1 MCFDNNSQKLFLAKI
16 LKNSNRQILLIIG
29 ALIRSMKFISPEI
42 ALYLYESTTRPWMDY
57 CCYVWAG
64 APSCYLELLDSYK
77 TDYAGLS
84 VLHLLLLLNPHRR
97 NVASLSLFYTGST
110 SSTSLFSREVYSL
123 LW

>member
-84 VLHLLLLLNPHRR
+84 VLHLLLLLNTWLI
-97 NVASLSLFYTGST
+97 V
-110 SSTSLFSREVYSL
+110 EM
-123 LW
+123 